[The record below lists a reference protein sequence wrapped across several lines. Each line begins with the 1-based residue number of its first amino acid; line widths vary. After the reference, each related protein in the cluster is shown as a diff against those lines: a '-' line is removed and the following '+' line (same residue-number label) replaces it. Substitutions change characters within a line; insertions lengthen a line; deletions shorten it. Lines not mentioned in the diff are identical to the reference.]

1 MDPGLPS
8 EPSVLTT
15 PKSYDAPEL
24 TAAVNSENEESQ
36 LGAATAATTSPSGFD
51 LSRIPMGPEEEE
63 APLGMDPVST
73 DASAMSSTL
82 NRSNVTGIPS
92 DPLMAR
98 NTTADPESLG
108 RTIGPRVRA
117 INQTSLNP
125 AMIGA
130 GLGGGSAIDMSKA
143 DLDEADDYGLSS
155 NKVVKGLDLGAG
167 GAGGGAGDRGEKS
180 LSTPTETMAD
190 GVDGEKVNA
199 GDTGYSGGEKS
210 SASPTDA
217 MSDGFDGDKASSA
230 DDSGEN
236 TIASP
241 MDIMA
246 DGNKAGGNE
255 AQGENDVQPKSNVSK
270 EALRGPSAPPA
281 RDQFEFEKN
290 MEVRRS
296 IGHLPSGVFFVL
308 YVCLDLINTN
318 VYIETR
324 DKAKNAAQGN
334 NQKISALS
342 KVKDKIGSHM
352 HHTTKT

>member
-1 MDPGLPS
+1 MDPGLPA
-8 EPSVLTT
+8 EPSVLAT

-24 TAAVNSENEESQ
+24 TAAMNSENEESQ
-36 LGAATAATTSPSGFD
+36 LGAAMAATTSPSGFD
-51 LSRIPMGPEEEE
+51 LSRVPMSPEEEE

-98 NTTADPESLG
+98 NTTTDPESLG
-108 RTIGPRVRA
+108 GTIGLRVGA
-117 INQTSLNP
+117 INQTSLSP

-155 NKVVKGLDLGAG
+155 NKVVKGLDLGG
-167 GAGGGAGDRGEKS
+167 GSAGDKGEKS
-180 LSTPTETMAD
+180 LSTPTETRAD

-199 GDTGYSGGEKS
+199 GDAGYSGGEKS

-217 MSDGFDGDKASSA
+217 MSDRVNGDKASSA
-230 DDSGEN
+230 DDSGEKAM
-236 TIASP
+236 ASP
-241 MDIMA
+241 TDTMA
-246 DGNKAGGNE
+246 DGNRAAGNE
-255 AQGENDVQPKSNVSK
+255 AQGENDVQPKVNVSK

-281 RDQFEFEKN
+281 RDQYEFEKK

-296 IGHLPSGVFFVL
+296 IGHLPSGVFFVPC
-308 YVCLDLINTN
+308 VCLDLINTN

-324 DKAKNAAQGN
+324 DTAKNAAQGN
-334 NQKISALS
+334 NQKTSALS